1 MYFIYVCMYVVY
13 VMYVMYVM
21 YVCINVCIYV
31 FSTDESITRD
41 RIFRRDEDEVSI
53 I

>member
-1 MYFIYVCMYVVY
+1 MYFIYVCMYVV
-13 VMYVMYVM
+13 YVM

>member
-1 MYFIYVCMYVVY
+1 MYFIYVCMYVV
-13 VMYVMYVM
+13 YVMYVM

>member
-1 MYFIYVCMYVVY
+1 MYFIYVYMYVV
-13 VMYVMYVM
+13 YVMYVM

>member
-1 MYFIYVCMYVVY
+1 MYFIYVCMYVV
-13 VMYVMYVM
+13 YVMYVM

-41 RIFRRDEDEVSI
+41 RIFRRDEDEVSFI
-53 I
+53 

>member
-13 VMYVMYVM
+13 VMYVMYE
-21 YVCINVCIYV
+21 CINVCIYV